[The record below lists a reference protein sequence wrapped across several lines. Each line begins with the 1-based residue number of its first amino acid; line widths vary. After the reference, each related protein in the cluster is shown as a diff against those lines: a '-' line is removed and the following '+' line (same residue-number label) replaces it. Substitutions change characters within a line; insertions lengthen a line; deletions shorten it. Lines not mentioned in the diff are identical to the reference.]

1 MRPIVWP
8 QEVVEVAKVLQE
20 KSASAFWIA
29 KLIFI
34 HEKKD
39 KVQSAPPK
47 LLKSKRVRKVKI

>member
-1 MRPIVWP
+1 MP

-20 KSASAFWIA
+20 KKNQHVLFG
-29 KLIFI
+29 KQNQFLFMR
-34 HEKKD
+34 KKD